1 MTEREQT
8 LKEKLTKYS
17 EAEFD
22 YIETKDITRAE
33 DIDYG
38 CTGIYMEGTIVY
50 LEIKNLPYILK
61 ESGRRKAAQA
71 YTMMH
76 AVITSVIEKQQG
88 VFVNCFSPSA
98 FLIVFPG
105 KEESNKEAVKCA
117 MRISN
122 ALSETFMHQFS
133 DIAGFEFAMGIDH
146 GHIMGS
152 KNLSDNGYNHI
163 SWFGSCI
170 YKAMRICKECA
181 RPFYIGVSGSIYH
194 NLDEEL
200 RIAERRILGIKK
212 KVEIWTKVTY
222 QYENVKKHLYQTN
235 HKISFEEE

>member
-1 MTEREQT
+1 MTEREQA
-8 LKEKLTKYS
+8 LKERLIKYS
-17 EAEFD
+17 EDEFD
-22 YIETKDITRAE
+22 YIDTKDIKRAD

-38 CTGIYMEGTIVY
+38 CSGLYMEGTVIY
-50 LEIKNLPYILK
+50 FEIKNLQFILK

-71 YTMMH
+71 YTMLH
-76 AVITSVIEKQQG
+76 NLLTTIVENSNA
-88 VFVNCFSPSA
+88 FVNCFSPSA

-105 KEESNKEAVKCA
+105 KDESNKEAVKGA
-117 MRISN
+117 MKIVY
-122 ALSETFMHQFS
+122 ALSETFKHQFS
-133 DIAGFEFAMGIDH
+133 EIAGFEFAMGIDH
-146 GHIMGS
+146 GHIMGT

-163 SWFGSCI
+163 TWFGSCI

-194 NLDEEL
+194 NLDEDL
-200 RIAERRILGIKK
+200 RIAEHRILGIRK

-235 HKISFEEE
+235 HKISLDEE